1 MKRVLSLFVIASSI
15 ASLHVGVAFAGAGPD
30 LAVKRVTSNV
40 ASAQTGERV
49 VFKAYAVNL
58 GLGSS
63 ELDVQFQD
71 ARHLTVIREECI
83 VPRSETGDFSQPSP
97 DTPGC
102 EFSSVPELDYAIV
115 KVVATVTGSAP
126 QKAKLTFCT
135 YNDPVNPGNDCKIGR
150 VQITG

>member
-1 MKRVLSLFVIASSI
+1 VKRVLSSFVIASSF
-15 ASLHVGVAFAGAGPD
+15 ASLHVAVAAAGTAPD
-30 LAVKRVTSNV
+30 LAVTRVTTNV
-40 ASAQTGERV
+40 TTAQTGDRV

-58 GLGSS
+58 GPGSS
-63 ELDVQFQD
+63 ELDVEFQG
-71 ARHLTVIREECI
+71 ARHLTVVREECI

-102 EFSSVPELDYAIV
+102 EFSNVPELDYAIV
-115 KVVATVTGSAP
+115 KVVATVTGTAP

-135 YNDPVNPGNDCKIGR
+135 YNDPVNPSNDCKIGR